1 MRMIDERTRAASNR
15 RKLPHR
21 VPDLAWGYMA
31 ASWEAAWFPA
41 RVEEIPDP
49 TLAMAAGLA
58 TLAHAVACRDAAGR
72 LAPGGRQPQ
81 RSLRDGAASYRIREQ
96 PPAAGATP

>member
-1 MRMIDERTRAASNR
+1 MTVTASSRAS
-15 RKLPHR
+15 
-21 VPDLAWGYMA
+21 LAWGYMA

-41 RVEEIPDP
+41 PVEEIPDP

-58 TLAHAVACRDAAGR
+58 TLAHAVACRDPAGR

-81 RSLRDGAASYRIREQ
+81 RSFRDGAASYRIREQ
-96 PPAAGATP
+96 PPAAGATPIAEGRESRALS